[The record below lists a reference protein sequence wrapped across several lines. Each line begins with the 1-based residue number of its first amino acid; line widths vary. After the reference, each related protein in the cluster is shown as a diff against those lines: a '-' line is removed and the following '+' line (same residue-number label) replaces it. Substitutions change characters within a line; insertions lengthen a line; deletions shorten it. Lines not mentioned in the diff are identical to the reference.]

1 MSLMNE
7 AISVI
12 IPAYNEEDGI
22 INVIND
28 LKKVLNNAKIE
39 HEIIVIDDGSKD
51 KTVERAGTTDAVVVQ
66 HLKNRGYGAA
76 LKTGINIAKNEL
88 IVITDADNTY
98 PASQIPKMLEHIQE
112 ADMVVGSRQGENVAI
127 PLIRRP
133 AKWILRK
140 LAEYVTGEKIPDLN
154 SGLRIFRRELIMQ
167 YLNILSDR
175 FSFTT
180 TSTVAFLSDNYKV
193 IYIPIDYYQRAG
205 KSKIVPWNFIEFM
218 NLVIRLSMLFNPLKI
233 FIPASMFTLI
243 LGGIK
248 FIFDVI
254 MAVEEAGGITFT
266 FLTSKVVSS
275 SVLIL
280 WFSGLQILLIGM
292 MADGI
297 NRKIAQYSI
306 PKAKSYSKQTVRIY
320 NQGQNNKP

>member
-1 MSLMNE
+1 MDA

-22 INVIND
+22 INVIDD
-28 LKKVLNNAKIE
+28 LNNVLNEAKIE
-39 HEIIVIDDGSKD
+39 HEIIIIDDGSKD
-51 KTVERAGTTDAVVVQ
+51 KTIEKARTTNPIVVQ
-66 HLKNRGYGAA
+66 HMKNRGYGAA
-76 LKTGINIAKNEL
+76 LKTGINIAKNEI

-127 PLIRRP
+127 PLIRKP

-193 IYIPIDYYQRAG
+193 MYVPIDYYQRAG

-233 FIPASMFTLI
+233 FIPAALFTFVLSA
-243 LGGIK
+243 IK

-297 NRKIAQYSI
+297 NRKIAQYST
-306 PKAKSYSKQTVRIY
+306 PKAKSYSRQSIRIY
-320 NQGQNNKP
+320 NQEQK